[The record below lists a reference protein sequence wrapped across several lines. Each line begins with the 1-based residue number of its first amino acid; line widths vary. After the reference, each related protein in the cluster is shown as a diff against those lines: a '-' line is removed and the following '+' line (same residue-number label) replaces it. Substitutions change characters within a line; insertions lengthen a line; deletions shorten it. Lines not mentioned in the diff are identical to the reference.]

1 MQGIVT
7 LLDPE
12 HYALTEAL
20 WAELAEVLHLRGA
33 YVTPY
38 PHFSYHVA
46 ADYDRGQLYAVLDWA
61 AAAAR
66 PLAVTTAGLGV
77 FTGPAPVLYISVVR
91 TAELG
96 AFHARLWSAV
106 EATAS
111 GGQPYYAPAN
121 WMPHITLGHLD
132 LTPDTLGEAL
142 RRLGGRSYNWEIPVT
157 NLAHIDDAGGQQ
169 RVAKTVKLS
178 A

>member
-46 ADYDRGQLYAVLDWA
+46 AGYDHRSLYAVFDQIA
-61 AAAAR
+61 AVAR
-66 PLAVTTAGLGV
+66 PLAVTTVGLGV

-91 TAELG
+91 TAELS
-96 AFHARLWSAV
+96 AFHAHLWPAV
-106 EATAS
+106 EATAR

-142 RRLGGRSYNWEIPVT
+142 RRLGGRSYNWETPVT

-169 RVAKTVKLS
+169 HVAKTVHLR